1 MYKCPGEFPRCG
13 ISLSLSSLLQR
24 ALGTLYS
31 DSIFV
36 EPQTKQPRLIIL
48 PHEDV
53 EEGGA
58 EELQPLGT
66 SVSSDTS
73 SRRMLEAAGQLY
85 YVHMCIFARHVC

>member
-1 MYKCPGEFPRCG
+1 MSWRSF
-13 ISLSLSSLLQR
+13 SLPSFLQR

-48 PHEDV
+48 PHEDT

-85 YVHMCIFARHVC
+85 HMHM